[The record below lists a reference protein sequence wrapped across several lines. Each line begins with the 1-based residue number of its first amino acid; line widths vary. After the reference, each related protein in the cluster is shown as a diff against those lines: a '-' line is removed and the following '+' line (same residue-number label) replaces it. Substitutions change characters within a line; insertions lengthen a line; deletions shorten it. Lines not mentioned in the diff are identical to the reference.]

1 MRYYP
6 YFMKRIRIMW
16 WLLGALPA
24 LAQIPDNPHPLRIGA
39 DQAGGSLFQGEIAT
53 VRLYERAL
61 TGEELKASAGAPRD
75 AKSTVPGMVGEWL
88 KPVMPLVLERKFAFP
103 QGATIEVWIHPAAGT
118 NGRIVDK
125 ITPGGCDGFLLDTYP
140 GNALRLVVGN
150 EIVTH
155 ALPHSDQWTHVAA
168 TVDATGLLALFVN
181 GVRVAGRSSDFD
193 GVTVKGAATGPGKP
207 LTLWYRQ
214 PARQWV
220 EASVIGNG
228 RLGGMVWGGAARERI
243 DLNEDTLWS
252 GEPFDNVNPAGLAAL
267 PNIRTL
273 LVAGKNAEAKQLVE
287 QKMNGRFYD
296 CYHPLGDLQISFP
309 LTGAVANYQRDLDLE
324 TAVARTT
331 FEQDGTKFTREAFA
345 SNPGQSIIVRLTSDK
360 PGKIAF
366 TAQLHSQLRNA
377 TKADG
382 SALRLMGRAPL
393 RADAYSGGQVTYD
406 DAPDGKGMRFETRL
420 TAVNDGG
427 SVKVTDTEMIAENC
441 NSVTLLLVAA
451 TSYNGPRKSPSWDG
465 KDPGKLCDGYLT
477 ALAGQPYAVL
487 RDAHVADHRQL
498 FGRVA
503 LDLGQGDAEKLPTDM
518 RLKRYA
524 AATDPGLPALYFQFG
539 RYLLIAGSRP
549 GTQPLNLQGIWS
561 KDIIP
566 PWAANWTLN
575 CNAQI
580 NYWPVEVANLAECH
594 EPLIDLTTQLSVDG
608 AHVAKDLYGARG
620 WMAHHNTDIWRHAA
634 PVSGSAIWSI
644 FQVGSAWLCQHLWE
658 HYAFDGD
665 KEYLRR
671 VWPVLAG
678 AARYYLDSMI
688 EEPTHHWLVTAP
700 DTNFENEFLK
710 PNGERG
716 CTCMGPTASMQM
728 VRELFKNC
736 LTGGTVLGVDADLR
750 AEIEKAL
757 PRLAPMQISPTTGEL
772 QEWVEDWQRQAAC
785 QVLSMWGA
793 VCSAQIT
800 PRGTPELAA
809 GLRKIFDGA
818 KWWQQGLVGSWQ
830 GSFQANTYA
839 RLHDGD
845 TAMAVLET
853 HLKTQP
859 NPNLLARFGGYCEF
873 QIDGNMGHTAAVAE
887 MLLQSQT
894 GEIELLPALPKA
906 WSNGKVTGL
915 RARGGFTVDI
925 EWHDG
930 KVTNYRIAAKE
941 GHAVKVRVNG
951 EVKSVNAELLK
962 E

>member
-1 MRYYP
+1 
-6 YFMKRIRIMW
+6 MW
-16 WLLGALPA
+16 LLLGALPA
-24 LAQIPDNPHPLRIGA
+24 AAQIPDNQSPLRIGA
-39 DQAGGSLFQGEIAT
+39 DQAGGSLFQGEVAA
-53 VRLYERAL
+53 VRLYERPL
-61 TGEELKASAGAPRD
+61 TAAELKALAEAKPD
-75 AKSTVPGMVGEWL
+75 AKSAVPGIVGEWL
-88 KPVMPLVLERKFAFP
+88 NPKMPLVSERKFAFP
-103 QGATIEVWIHPAAGT
+103 AGATIEAWIRPAAGA

-125 ITPGGCDGFLLDTYP
+125 ITPGGSDGFLLDTFP
-140 GNALRLVVGN
+140 GDALRLIVGN
-150 EIVTH
+150 DILTH

-168 TVDATGLLALFVN
+168 TVDASGSPALFVN
-181 GVRVAGRSSDFD
+181 GARVAGTSSDFD
-193 GVTVKGAATGPGKP
+193 GVRVTGAAGGPGRP

-252 GEPFDNVNPAGLAAL
+252 GEPYDNVNPNGLAAL
-267 PNIRTL
+267 PNIRAL

-287 QKMNGRFYD
+287 QKMNGRFNE
-296 CYHPLGDLQISFP
+296 CYQPLGDLQISFP
-309 LTGAVANYQRDLDLE
+309 VTGEVTNYRRDLDLE
-324 TAVARTT
+324 TALARTT
-331 FEQDGTKFTREAFA
+331 FEHDGTKFTREVFA
-345 SNPGQSIIVRLTSDK
+345 SHPGQAIIVRLTSDK

-366 TAQLHSQLRNA
+366 AAQLHSQLRNA

-382 SALRLMGRAPL
+382 SALRLTGRAPL
-393 RADAYSGGQVTYD
+393 HADAYGSGQVIYD

-427 SVKVTDTEMIAENC
+427 SVKVTDTGIVAENC

-451 TSYNGPRKSPSWDG
+451 TSYKGPHKSPSWDG
-465 KDPGKLCDGYLT
+465 KDPGKLCDGYL
-477 ALAGQPYAVL
+477 AGLAGHSYAAL

-503 LDLGQGDAEKLPTDM
+503 LDLGHGAAEGLPTDV

-524 AATDPGLPALYFQFG
+524 AASDPGLPALYYQFG

-561 KDIIP
+561 KDAIP

-575 CNAQI
+575 CNAEI
-580 NYWPVEVANLAECH
+580 NYWPVETANLAECH
-594 EPLIDLTTQLSVDG
+594 EPLIDLTTQLSEDG

-620 WMAHHNTDIWRHAA
+620 WVAHHNTDIWRQAG
-634 PVSGSAIWSI
+634 PVSGNALWSI
-644 FQVGSAWLCQHLWE
+644 FQGGSAWLCQHVWE
-658 HYAFDGD
+658 HYAFSGD

-678 AARYYLDSMI
+678 AACYYLDAMI

-728 VRELFKNC
+728 VRELFRNC
-736 LTGGTVLGVDADLR
+736 LAGGTVLGVDAELR
-750 AEIEKAL
+750 KEIEKAL
-757 PRLAPMQISPTTGEL
+757 PRLAPMQLSPTTGEL
-772 QEWVEDWQRQAAC
+772 QEWVEDWKRQAEC
-785 QVLSMWGA
+785 QVLSSWGA

-809 GLRKIFDGA
+809 GLRKIFDRG
-818 KWWQQGLVGSWQ
+818 KWWQRGLVGSWQ
-830 GSFQANTYA
+830 GSFQANIYA

-845 TAMAVLET
+845 SAMAVLEA
-853 HLKTQP
+853 HLKSQP

-873 QIDGNMGHTAAVAE
+873 QIDGNLGHTAAVAE
-887 MLLQSQT
+887 MLLQSHA

-906 WSNGKVTGL
+906 WPSGKVSGL
-915 RARGGFTVDI
+915 RARGGCTVDI
-925 EWHDG
+925 EWKDG
-930 KVTNYRIAAKE
+930 KVTNYRIVAKA
-941 GHAVKVRVNG
+941 GQSVKVRVNG
-951 EVKSVNAELLK
+951 AVKTVAAAKS
-962 E
+962 